1 MEVTKDAPSD
11 AHLVAEAANG
21 SAAAFDVLICRHYD
35 TVFAV
40 AFVRLRDRSAA
51 EDMVQEVFLR
61 AWLGVGQLRDGARFA
76 AWTVRMARNLSAN
89 WLRSGMRRSRLVRMV
104 PMENDDTQPTVDQ
117 RPNAREAAE
126 ADERVRAVHEA
137 LGRLSP
143 AEREIVVLHYMENAS
158 HREIAARL
166 GVNHTTV
173 GRRLEKALAGMRGI
187 LADGETVAR
196 PRPAARAAAT
206 AVVLAAAAMP
216 AQAKAALSTAAAA
229 SAPSSAGAKAAAAGE
244 LLQTMAPVLLKG
256 VEAMSAAK
264 KIGFVAVAIACIGGG
279 TAVFVHDP
287 VPPPAPTTVDGIGSS
302 VASDPP
308 VSGSAVYRS
317 GTEATFNVRNG
328 ERVALTLP
336 DPLMEI
342 ARATLFAPGDGTLVV
357 ESTRTDGSR
366 HRDVFPPTIVGAET
380 LDDNVTVQIWE
391 ERNLFVVSVIF
402 VRRTT
407 DGMSLSLFTANR
419 PELLPQAR
427 NAERSFNEGRASKQ
441 QLRSGLVDFLGR
453 NDMLPRDPE
462 LRGAATTWILA
473 SLY

>member
-1 MEVTKDAPSD
+1 MEVTKDASSD
-11 AHLVAEAANG
+11 AHLVAEAAKG
-21 SAAAFDVLICRHYD
+21 STAAFDVLICRHYD

-40 AFVRLRDRSAA
+40 AFARLRDRDAA
-51 EDMVQEVFLR
+51 EDMAQEVFLR
-61 AWLGVGQLRDGARFA
+61 AWLSVGQLRDGSRFQ

-89 WLRSGMRRSRLVRMV
+89 WHRSGTRRSRLVRMV
-104 PMENDDTQPTVDQ
+104 PMDAAQEDERLADE
-117 RPNAREAAE
+117 RPNAREAAVAE
-126 ADERVRAVHEA
+126 ERLRAVHDA
-137 LGRLSP
+137 LDRLDP
-143 AEREIVVLHYMENAS
+143 RERELVVLHYMDNAS

-166 GVNHTTV
+166 GVNHTTI
-173 GRRLEKALAGMRGI
+173 GRRLEKALAGMRGM
-187 LADGETVAR
+187 LADGEVAVR

-206 AVVLAAAAMP
+206 AMVLAAAAMP
-216 AQAKAALSTAAAA
+216 VQTQAALSTAAAA
-229 SAPSSAGAKAAAAGE
+229 SAPASGKIAAAGE
-244 LLQTMAPVLLKG
+244 LLQTLATVLLEG
-256 VEAMSAAK
+256 VKAMSAAN
-264 KIGFVAVAIACIGGG
+264 KIGIAAVAVACFGGG
-279 TAVFVHDP
+279 TVLLVRD
-287 VPPPAPTTVDGIGSS
+287 PAPSPASQSAGGNGSS
-302 VASDPP
+302 IIPDPP

-366 HRDVFPPTIVGAET
+366 HRDVFPPTIVGAAA
-380 LDDNVTVQIWE
+380 LDENVTVQIWE
-391 ERNLFVVSVIF
+391 ERSLFVVSVIF

-419 PELLPQAR
+419 PELLPQAKS
-427 NAERSFNEGRASKQ
+427 AERSFNEGRASKQ

-462 LRGAATTWILA
+462 LRSAATTWILA
-473 SLY
+473 RLY